1 MRKTTMKKALALVLA
16 LVLCLGVL
24 AGCNADPKETTQS
37 TTKATEGTTA
47 ATEGTTAATE
57 PTKYEFPAGAVLDVY
72 AGHADKLKGTPL
84 ESFIEKTLGIDI
96 DWKLAP
102 EGGLDVLMTEKV
114 TPSLYWGYFGTG
126 TGTAGRDGALV
137 NLWDHQDKLPDFF
150 AHFNAEENAAYKE
163 HYMTSATELYA
174 APIYLNGDVQ
184 RFGWLVREDIMKAL
198 NLEAPTDWD
207 SFVAVLKAMKAAYPN
222 SYPFVMRNMTGNLA
236 GLNELAQQFG
246 VDYRANAPALD
257 KATGTYYDTYITNEM
272 RELLKKLNW
281 LIDEGLMDKAC
292 MTYATAEWLNA
303 FTSGTSFITHD
314 KAFQLTS
321 IENAGVE
328 ANPNFSLTWWNNFPM
343 VESDLPYS
351 TRDNAVQ
358 SYCWEVTT
366 KCADLDL
373 ALAYLNWLYTEEGS
387 QICSWGIEG
396 ESFEV
401 DANGNKQYIEGFDK
415 TYMARYQE
423 SGYIDFT
430 ATMAAYSPKCQ
441 EMILDT
447 MAAAK
452 EGAFFAPPTV
462 TFNDDEQMIID
473 TYKQGWTDSKNA
485 YLQKFILG
493 DLDVNDDAVWAQFI
507 KESHD
512 GFAVDQIIECYNAAY
527 ARLGQ

>member
-1 MRKTTMKKALALVLA
+1 MKKALALVLA

-72 AGHADKLKGTPL
+72 AGHADKMAGTPL
-84 ESFIEKTLGIDI
+84 EGFIEKTLGIDI

-137 NLWDHQDKLPDFF
+137 NLWDYQDKLPDFF
-150 AHFNAEENAAYKE
+150 AHFNAEENAAYKA
-163 HYMTSATELYA
+163 HYMTSETELYA
-174 APIYLNGDVQ
+174 APVYLNGDVQ
-184 RFGWLVREDIMKAL
+184 RFGWLVREDIMKEL
-198 NLEAPTDWD
+198 NLAAPTDWD
-207 SFVAVLKAMKAAYPN
+207 SFVAVLKAMKTAYPN

-314 KAFQLTS
+314 KAFQLMS
-321 IENAGVE
+321 IENAGQE

-358 SYCWEVTT
+358 SYCWEITT

-387 QICSWGIEG
+387 LICSWGIEG
-396 ESFEV
+396 ESYTV

-430 ATMAAYSPKCQ
+430 ATMAAYSPKTQ

-452 EGAFFAPPTV
+452 EGAFFGDPAV

-512 GFAVDQIIECYNAAY
+512 GFGVDQIIECYNAAY

>member
-1 MRKTTMKKALALVLA
+1 MKKALALILA

-24 AGCNADPKETTQS
+24 AGCQDNPAETKPAETKPAETKPAETKPAETQP
-37 TTKATEGTTA
+37 
-47 ATEGTTAATE
+47 TE
-57 PTKYEFPAGAVLDVY
+57 PTEYVFPAGAVLDIYSV
-72 AGHADKLKGTPL
+72 HSADMVTAPATG
-84 ESFIEKTLGIDI
+84 FIEKTLGIKL
-96 DWKLAP
+96 DWKVQP

-114 TPSLYWGYFGTG
+114 TPSLYWGYFGSG
-126 TGTAGRDGALV
+126 THTAGHDGVLV
-137 NLWDHQDKLPDFF
+137 NLWEHQDKLPDFF
-150 AHFNAEENAAYKE
+150 AHFNAEENAAYKA

-174 APIYLNGDVQ
+174 APVYLNGDVQ
-184 RFGWLVREDIMKAL
+184 RFGWLVREDIMKEL

-207 SFVAVLKAMKAAYPN
+207 SFVAVLKAMKTAYPE
-222 SYPFVMRNMTGNLA
+222 SYPFVMRNMTGNLT

-246 VDYRANAPALD
+246 VDYKANAPAMNYAD
-257 KATGTYYDTYITNEM
+257 NTYYDTYITDAM
-272 RELLKKLNW
+272 RDMLSKLNW

-314 KAFQLTS
+314 KAFQLSS
-321 IENAGVE
+321 IEAAGVE

-358 SYCWEVTT
+358 SYCWTVTT

-373 ALAYLNWLYTEEGS
+373 ALGYLNWLYTEEGS
-387 QICSWGIEG
+387 EIMSWGIEG
-396 ESFEV
+396 ESYEV
-401 DANGNKQYIEGFDK
+401 DADGNKHYIEGFDSK
-415 TYMARYQE
+415 FMARYQS

-452 EGAFFAPPTV
+452 EGGFVAGPAL
-462 TFNDDEQMIID
+462 TFNDDEQMVFD
-473 TYKQGWTDSKNA
+473 TYKQGWVDSKNA
-485 YLQKFILG
+485 YLQKFIVG

-507 KESHD
+507 AESHN
-512 GFAVDQIIECYNAAY
+512 GFGVDQIIECYNNAH
-527 ARLGQ
+527 ARLLAEG